1 MLDHLC
7 LLFLILR
14 FLGASDGVSA
24 GILGALVG
32 RILFL
37 LLFSYVSD
45 GEGMAW
51 DEVSRRFVLCFFIK
65 MELWCFS
72 VRSFLFCD
80 EFFVGDGL
88 PFRVGLRI
96 VLVEAWWLLCFCF
109 SELSE

>member
-1 MLDHLC
+1 MVC
-7 LLFLILR
+7 LLGSLELLSGEFCFFYSSLY
-14 FLGASDGVSA
+14 ASDG
-24 GILGALVG
+24 
-32 RILFL
+32 
-37 LLFSYVSD
+37 D
-45 GEGMAW
+45 GMAW

-96 VLVEAWWLLCFCF
+96 VLVEAWWLLCFYF